1 MFSRRNFLIGGAGLA
16 TTFLLK
22 PSDAGKP
29 HGEYFS
35 NINNVLKQ
43 NKIDVPVLVIDL
55 DRLDHNIDKIVGSVG
70 VHPKKAYRIVTK
82 SVPSPKL
89 VKYIA
94 DRAETNALMV
104 FHRPFLQEMSQIMP
118 QSDILMGKPMPISA
132 VEKFY
137 REHSGEFQP
146 EQQLQWL
153 VDANNRLNQYL
164 EYAKKESLLLQI
176 NLELDVGLHRGGFE
190 ADDQLRQALSLI
202 ESNPKHLTFS
212 GFMGYDAHLMGIP
225 SFLIDSELV
234 KVKAR
239 YASCLTILNDEFP
252 ALVHDKLCFNGAG
265 SPTFTYYEGSEMV
278 NEISAGSC
286 LMKPSHYDLPI
297 LEDFIESAYIASPVL
312 KRLKG
317 GKLPAFEWT
326 GPIIR
331 KWDVNQRQTYFG
343 YSGNWLAAVESP
355 KGLVPHFAYTSSNQ
369 QGYNASN
376 AVNLQVDDF
385 IFLRPEQSEAVL
397 LQFGKLIML
406 RRNKIEKDWSVLTA

>member
-1 MFSRRNFLIGGAGLA
+1 MVSRRSFLIGGAGLA
-16 TTFLLK
+16 STFLLK

-35 NINNVLKQ
+35 NINKVLKQ
-43 NKIDVPVLVIDL
+43 NKIDVPVLIIDL
-55 DRLDHNIDKIVGSVG
+55 DRLDHNIDKVVGSVNA
-70 VHPKKAYRIVTK
+70 HPKKAYRIVTK

-104 FHRPFLQEMSQIMP
+104 FHRPFLQEMSQLMP

-137 REHSGEFQP
+137 KEHRGEFQP
-146 EQQLQWL
+146 AQQLQWL
-153 VDANNRLNQYL
+153 VDANERLNQYL
-164 EYAKKESLLLQI
+164 QYAKKEGLLLQV

-190 ADDQLRQALSLI
+190 ADEQLKQALSLI
-202 ESNPKHLTFS
+202 ESNPEYLRFS

-225 SFLIDSELV
+225 SFLVDSELV

-239 YASCLTILNDEFP
+239 YAASLAMLNNNFSS
-252 ALVHDKLCFNGAG
+252 LVHDKLCFNGAG
-265 SPTFTYYEGSEMV
+265 SPTFTYYQGSEMV

-286 LMKPSHYDLPI
+286 LMKPSHYDLPV
-297 LEDFIESAYIASPVL
+297 LDDFIESAYIASPVL
-312 KRLKG
+312 KRLEG
-317 GKLPAFEWT
+317 GNLPAFEWT

-331 KWDVNQRQTYFG
+331 KWDVNQSQTYFG
-343 YSGNWLAAVESP
+343 YSGNWLADVESP

-376 AVNLQVDDF
+376 GVNLQVDDF
-385 IFLRPEQSEAVL
+385 IFLRPQQSEAVL
-397 LQFGKLIML
+397 LQFGDLIMF
-406 RRNKIEKDWSVLTA
+406 RGSTIENHWSVLTA